1 MTTEPLDQAKAE
13 AFADKFVGIISGASL
28 ALMTSVGHRVGLFDT
43 LAGLAPSTS
52 EQIAK
57 AAALNER
64 YVREWLGAMVV
75 GEIVEYD
82 PANQAYRLPAE
93 HAAFLTTEA
102 GPDNLAYFTQYFP
115 VLGNVEDEIVESF
128 REGGGVPYSSYPK
141 FQELQAGETSRVFD
155 ATLVD
160 VTLPLAPG
168 IVEKLEQGI
177 EVADVG
183 TGAGHAINLMARAYP
198 KSKFVG
204 YDFSD
209 EGVAAGRAEAADW
222 GLINATFEVK
232 DVTDIG
238 ETERFGLITAFDA
251 IHDQR
256 EPRKVLANIE
266 RALKPDGTFLMVDI
280 AASSKLEENIGNPWA
295 PLFYTWSTLHCMTVS
310 LALGG
315 EGLGTAWGEQKA
327 RELLTEAGF
336 SQIEAEKV
344 DDDPI
349 NVYFIARK

>member
-1 MTTEPLDQAKAE
+1 MSTEQIDEAKAE
-13 AFADKFVGIISGASL
+13 AFADRFVGIIGGASL
-28 ALMTSVGHRVGLFDT
+28 ALMTSVGHRTGLFDAM
-43 LAGLAPSTS
+43 AGLSPSTS
-52 EQIAK
+52 AEIAQ
-57 AAALNER
+57 AAGLNER

-75 GEIVEYD
+75 GEVIEYD
-82 PANQAYRLPAE
+82 PGPAKYRLPPE
-93 HAAFLTTEA
+93 HAAFLTTAA

-128 REGGGVPYSSYPK
+128 RRGGGVPYSSYPK
-141 FQELQAGETSRVFD
+141 FQELQAGETARVFD

-160 VTLPLAPG
+160 VTMPLVPG
-168 IVEKLEQGI
+168 LAEQLESGI

-183 TGAGHAINLMARAYP
+183 TGAGHAINVLAKAFPNSR
-198 KSKFVG
+198 FVG

-209 EGVAAGRAEAADW
+209 EGVAAGRAEAAEW
-222 GLINATFEVK
+222 GLTNATFEVK
-232 DVTDIG
+232 DVTDIA
-238 ETERFGLITAFDA
+238 ETERFELITAFDA

-256 EPRKVLANIE
+256 DPRAVLRNIAQ
-266 RALKPDGTFLMVDI
+266 ALKPDGTFLMVDI

-336 SQIEAEKV
+336 TQIEAEKV
-344 DDDPI
+344 EDDPI
-349 NVYFIARK
+349 NVYFIARR